1 MRTTHPFRSPFLHD
15 IESELPLLI
24 VGACMFTC
32 TIIAVYL
39 YASMQ

>member
-1 MRTTHPFRSPFLHD
+1 MRTTHPSRLPILHD

-24 VGACMFTC
+24 IGACVFAC